1 MKPGCKVTY
10 PIVADPDREVIR
22 ELNMVDPDK
31 VDEEGFEIPNRALH
45 VISPDKKIQLSIV
58 YPATTGRNM
67 DEVLRV
73 VDLLQAAAVHRKAKA
88 APPPPLFAR
97 AAASKL

>member
-1 MKPGCKVTY
+1 MTY
-10 PIVADPDREVIR
+10 PIVADPNREVIR

-45 VISPDKKIQLSIV
+45 VVSPDKMIQLSIV

-73 VDLLQAAAVHRKAKA
+73 IDLLQAAAAAGGGAAA
-88 APPPPLFAR
+88 APPQFAK
-97 AAASKL
+97 ASKL